1 MGGEGGVQQAPPGQ
15 SLGWKGENSRRGRHI
30 FLFWVVERWWWRGV
44 KVWCERSRL
53 GMRTRGYQLVRGSLC
68 PISGV
73 RGRVPRVETPVT
85 SLASS
90 LPGGLGDQGYLLL
103 PPSPPPY
110 PSPDLPTSKNKTAPP
125 PTPTPTSDSHPRPVP
140 DPLPGRP
147 VCSPVWM
154 LFVLRVA
161 AAEALGSCR

>member
-1 MGGEGGVQQAPPGQ
+1 M
-15 SLGWKGENSRRGRHI
+15 
-30 FLFWVVERWWWRGV
+30 ERWWWRGV

-103 PPSPPPY
+103 PPSPPPLTPPQISPRVKTKQPPPHLPHLPPTLTPVPSLILY
-110 PSPDLPTSKNKTAPP
+110 PDVPPALQFGCCLCCVCGCSRSSGELQVKGWVYLPPAPP
-125 PTPTPTSDSHPRPVP
+125 HPVP
-140 DPLPGRP
+140 SRNEGLRG
-147 VCSPVWM
+147 SPS
-154 LFVLRVA
+154 LL
-161 AAEALGSCR
+161 